1 MGRVL
6 SIILYFWASQMA
18 SLSKIPPTD
27 TGDTGPIAGWED
39 PLGKEMET
47 HFSIPAWE
55 IPWTDEPG
63 GVRSMG
69 LLKNWT

>member
-1 MGRVL
+1 
-6 SIILYFWASQMA
+6 MA

-69 LLKNWT
+69 L

>member
-1 MGRVL
+1 
-6 SIILYFWASQMA
+6 MA
-18 SLSKIPPTD
+18 SLSKIPPAD

-69 LLKNWT
+69 L